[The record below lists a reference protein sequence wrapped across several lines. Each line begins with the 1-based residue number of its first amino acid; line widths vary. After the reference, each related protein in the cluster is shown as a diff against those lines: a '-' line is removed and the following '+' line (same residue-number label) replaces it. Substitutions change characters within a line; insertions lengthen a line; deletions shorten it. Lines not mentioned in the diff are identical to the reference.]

1 MNQGRDVGLISVIC
15 SWLHKS
21 HVPSVS
27 PNHAQMKTTCTVMT
41 GKENKVVHLAT

>member
-15 SWLHKS
+15 SWLHKP

-27 PNHAQMKTTCTVMT
+27 PDHAQMKTTVMT